1 MERRIDNL
9 GRVVIPRKILDALYI
24 DGNSV
29 IYLGGDDECVCV
41 TKEPVTDFI
50 KTKVD
55 NVGRV
60 NIPVEHRRKLSM
72 PTLSMVEIEFDYDV
86 ITIKRSPARCLIC
99 GSNENILDVKGIRLC
114 KKCVDEIKVGTFWSV
129 E

>member
-9 GRVVIPRKILDALYI
+9 GRVVIPRKILEVLSI
-24 DGNSV
+24 EVNSV
-29 IYLGGDDECVCV
+29 VYLGGDDECIYVSKEYV
-41 TKEPVTDFI
+41 TGFI

-72 PTLSMVEIEFDYDV
+72 PTSSIVEIEVDYDV

-99 GSNENILDVKGIRLC
+99 GANENILDVKGVRLC
-114 KKCVDEIKVGTFWSV
+114 NVEEIKVGTFWSV